1 MLEFR
6 MLNERRTIRTLAL
19 LCAWLALAAPAAAQ
33 TAHVAV
39 IVGLSGNPEHAELFQ
54 RWASTLVDGATRLG
68 VARESIVYLSEQP
81 ELDAKRTT
89 GKSTKAEVERGIA
102 ALAKRAKD
110 QDIVFIVLIGHGAF
124 DGKIAKF
131 NMPGPDMA
139 AADFEPL
146 LRGLRAQHVVFVNTT
161 SSSAPFVAALAGPGR
176 TVVTATRT
184 GSEKFATLFGG
195 YFIDALT
202 SDGADADRNRRVSV
216 LEAFDTARRD
226 VVRAYER
233 EGIMLTEHPLLDD
246 SGDREGST
254 DPKAAGAKNGRIAAV
269 VSLGSTAS
277 ADPVPDDP
285 TLRALHLERRDLER
299 RVEALKLLKTSMES
313 GRYASELEKLLI
325 DLARKS
331 KQIRDGGG
339 KL

>member
-1 MLEFR
+1 ML
-6 MLNERRTIRTLAL
+6 IHTLAF
-19 LCAWLALAAPAAAQ
+19 LCTCLVLAAPAAQ

-39 IVGLSGNPEHAELFQ
+39 VVGLSGSPEHAELFQ
-54 RWASTLVDGATRLG
+54 RWASTLVDGALRLG
-68 VARESIVYLSEQP
+68 VPRESIVYLSEKP

-89 GKSTKAEVERGIA
+89 GKSTRVEVERGIA
-102 ALAKRAKD
+102 ALAARAKD
-110 QDIVFIVLIGHGAF
+110 QDVVFIVLIGHGVF
-124 DGKIAKF
+124 DGKAGKF

-139 AADFEPL
+139 ASDFEPL
-146 LRGLRAQHVVFVNTT
+146 LKGLRAQHVVFVNTT

-176 TVVTATRT
+176 TIVTATRT

-202 SDGADADRNRRVSV
+202 GDAADADRNRRVSV
-216 LEAFDTARRD
+216 LEAFDTARRE

-254 DPKAAGAKNGRIAAV
+254 DPKAAGAKNGRVAAV
-269 VSLGSTAS
+269 VALGSTTS
-277 ADPVPDDP
+277 ADPLPDDP
-285 TLRALHLERRDLER
+285 ALRALYLERRDLER
-299 RVEALKLLKTSMES
+299 RVEALKLLKTSLEPA
-313 GRYASELEKLLI
+313 RYEGELEKLLI

-331 KQIRDGGG
+331 KQIRDAGG